1 MRAPV
6 SPIRRLV
13 LSGGTF
19 LPGVG
24 AFPPATTRTR
34 QAFSYD
40 AVTGPSSGEFQHFSP
55 RSAA

>member
-6 SPIRRLV
+6 SPNRRLV

-24 AFPPATTRTR
+24 AHPPATTRTR

-40 AVTGPSSGEFQHFSP
+40 AVTGPSSGETHHFSP